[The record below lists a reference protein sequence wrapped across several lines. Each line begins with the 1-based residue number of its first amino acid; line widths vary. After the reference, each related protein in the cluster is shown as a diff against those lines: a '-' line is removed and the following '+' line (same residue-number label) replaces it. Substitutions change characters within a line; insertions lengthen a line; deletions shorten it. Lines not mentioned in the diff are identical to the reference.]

1 MMCQFNRT
9 EQLIINSVT
18 FHPKKVKK
26 DLLLKVAKANITLYK
41 SMIYLQLVGD
51 NLLHPKQEQTRYL

>member
-26 DLLLKVAKANITLYK
+26 DLLLKVAKASITLYK
-41 SMIYLQLVGD
+41 SMIYLLVGD
-51 NLLHPKQEQTRYL
+51 NLLHPKQEQRRYL